1 MVSLVPTKEIGY
13 NVLTPPMKKENNMHV
28 LSERQEMIIQAL
40 NNREFLMKPITQDKF
55 NELLDEF
62 GEDQLARE
70 LDYLQKRGL
79 VQDGAVRIGVVDDEA
94 YSFNIHKMGLTADGV
109 DCANADTLGNKLN
122 VVNIKIHE
130 STINNLEAMIRAVNL
145 PDEDKKTL
153 LDMVKEKGAEA
164 VVSRMVDYAFANAS
178 IATKL
183 FLEATKTK
191 LGFHD

>member
-1 MVSLVPTKEIGY
+1 
-13 NVLTPPMKKENNMHV
+13 
-28 LSERQEMIIQAL
+28 
-40 NNREFLMKPITQDKF
+40 
-55 NELLDEF
+55 
-62 GEDQLARE
+62 
-70 LDYLQKRGL
+70 
-79 VQDGAVRIGVVDDEA
+79 
-94 YSFNIHKMGLTADGV
+94 MGLTADGV

-153 LDMVKEKGAEA
+153 LDMVREKGAEA